1 MVVAKRA
8 DSLKLTQTDWEILGA
23 LRDGRNVA
31 ANLALDLGRHRKTIN
46 KKLSYLLDYGLVAK
60 IGPHEQSG
68 LYEITEKGELAFEHR
83 EKYHDD
89 SVDFEAFLDE
99 RLAD

>member
-1 MVVAKRA
+1 MVLAERA
-8 DSLKLTQTDWEILGA
+8 NGLKLTETDWEILGA
-23 LRDGRNVA
+23 LRGGRNVA
-31 ANLALDLGRHRKTIN
+31 ANLALDLDRHRKTIN

-68 LYEITEKGELAFEHR
+68 LYEITAKGELAFAHR

-89 SVDFEAFLDE
+89 SVDFEAFLGERIDE
-99 RLAD
+99 